1 MSNEHRISAVV
12 RVRFV
17 EVENERAGQ
26 RIDNFLKS
34 HLKGVP
40 KTRIYR
46 IIRKGEVRVNMGRV
60 TADYRLVAGD
70 NVRIP
75 PVRVAERPPMSAP
88 GVGMSRAI
96 EQSILYE
103 DDALLVINKP
113 SGMAVHGGSGVSL
126 GVIEALR
133 AMRPDSHY
141 LELVHRLDR
150 DTSGCLLVAK
160 KRNML
165 KHLHGQMQSGNIEK
179 IYQLLVSGRWQNKRQ
194 TIKAPL
200 LKNTLRSGERIV
212 VVHPDGKP
220 SVTHFQ
226 VLERLSG
233 CTLVEARLETGRT
246 HQIRVHSKHAS
257 YPIIGDEK
265 YGDDGVNKTM
275 RALGLRRLFLHAAQL
290 KVRLPD
296 LRDMTFEAPL
306 PDELKGGLQVIREK
320 SAQENI

>member
-1 MSNEHRISAVV
+1 MSNEYSVFSGGGVH
-12 RVRFV
+12 VRFV
-17 EVENERAGQ
+17 EVDEERAGQ
-26 RIDNFLKS
+26 RLDNFLKL
-34 HLKGVP
+34 HLKGLP

-46 IIRKGEVRVNMGRV
+46 IIRKGEVRVNKGRV
-60 TADYRLVAGD
+60 TPSYRLVTGD

-75 PVRVAERPPMSAP
+75 PVRIAERPPAHAP
-88 GVGMSRAI
+88 SVGMSRVI

-133 AMRPDSHY
+133 AMRRDSRF

-160 KRNML
+160 KRSML
-165 KHLHGQMQSGNIEK
+165 KHLHDQMRSGKTEK
-179 IYQLLVSGRWQNKRQ
+179 IYQLLVSGRWPNQRQ

-212 VVHPDGKP
+212 VVHPEGKP

-226 VLERLSG
+226 VLERLDD

-246 HQIRVHSKHAS
+246 HQIRVHSKHVS
-257 YPIIGDEK
+257 CFIIGDEK
-265 YGDDGVNKTM
+265 YGNNDVNKAM
-275 RALGLRRLFLHAAQL
+275 RQFGLKRLFLHASTL
-290 KVRLPD
+290 KVMLPD
-296 LRDMTFEAPL
+296 QRDMMFEAPL
-306 PDELKGGLQVIREK
+306 PDDLKRGLQVIRDK
-320 SAQENI
+320 SA